1 MYEYITTHGP
11 LDSYQLERIEQTID
25 KALAKHSS
33 VIAIRV
39 DLHVP
44 YTPYDPDT
52 NDIPDETSY
61 ANADDAVISRY
72 FSAFKAKIKAD
83 LKATKKACKRV
94 HDTSVNYAW
103 TREFTPTTNKKH
115 YHVLILLNKD
125 TYHYLGIFNEDK
137 GKLLTF
143 IHQAWLSALQI
154 KFTVGQR
161 LVHLPEH
168 PCYYLYRK
176 EGKQSD
182 SYKALIYRTS
192 YMAKLATKND
202 TDGQRNYGY
211 SH

>member
-1 MYEYITTHGP
+1 MYDYITTHGP
-11 LDSYQLERIEQTID
+11 LDSYHLARIEQTID
-25 KALAKHSS
+25 KALAKHSR

-44 YTPYDPDT
+44 YTPHNPDT
-52 NDIPDETSY
+52 NDIPDEASF
-61 ANADDAVISRY
+61 ANSDDAVISRI
-72 FSAFKAKIKAD
+72 FSSLKAIIKVE
-83 LKATKKACKRV
+83 LKATKKAHKRF
-94 HDTSVNYAW
+94 HNTSVNFAW

-125 TYHYLGIFNEDK
+125 TYNYLGTFNEDK

-154 KFTVGQR
+154 KSTGRQR
-161 LVHLPEH
+161 LVHLPDH

-192 YMAKLATKND
+192 YMAKLATKNY